1 MTRKISTR
9 AALATISDRTPFDT
23 HGNLSAI
30 AGTETTGRMAGET
43 KRTYD
48 ARRCDITYTIYSYGT
63 PIAWYDEQAG
73 WIVPQDSYSVTT
85 TKART
90 QICRAL
96 DAADQ
101 DYTEF

>member
-1 MTRKISTR
+1 MRKISTR
-9 AALATISDRTPFDT
+9 TALDLIATRTPFRT

-30 AGTETTGRMAGET
+30 CGTETTGRMAGET
-43 KRTYD
+43 KRTFD
-48 ARRCDITYTIYSYGT
+48 ARREDITYTVYSYGT

-73 WIVPQDSYSVTT
+73 WIVPEDSYSVTT
-85 TKART
+85 TKARN

-96 DAADQ
+96 DQADE